1 VGGGCKFK
9 VLKRRWK
16 FEGLTTA
23 REERRVVVRRK
34 ESVKM
39 LGRDDE
45 FIRKSQSQ
53 MLSISMSL
61 E

>member
-1 VGGGCKFK
+1 VGGGCEFK

-39 LGRDDE
+39 PGRGDD
-45 FIRKSQSQ
+45 FIRKS
-53 MLSISMSL
+53 
-61 E
+61 